1 MLTNNYS
8 LKIIK
13 NMFLEIVTPEAIL
26 FSSEVDSLSAP
37 GINGEFQ
44 LLNNHAPVVSILKEG
59 IVKIYVHTQE
69 QIELNNLNALLV
81 VDATDDKILTLE
93 IKSGTLELND
103 NKAIILAD

>member
-69 QIELNNLNALLV
+69 QLELNNLNALLV